1 MMKKIEGGQTQKMEM
16 LNLMIRLKISSMRTL
31 VMMELSMNR
40 LKILKNQRITMIC
53 LMTKAQ
59 EKRKMRKKKKRNL
72 TQAIK

>member
-40 LKILKNQRITMIC
+40 LKIQKNQRITMIC